1 MTIIGTNGRGI
12 LFAVVSA
19 LVLGAPAAAGARTHH
34 GDGISGGAFFG
45 SPATW
50 HALDLT
56 GEQKRAMRGI
66 LQTHAPEIDRLATE
80 ERAATAAIRDKL
92 YGTDPVTAEELDELA
107 RRELETRSALTHERL
122 MTALAVRN
130 ALTPEQLQR
139 VASIRTGIEQME
151 HEPGANQRAGSKDG
165 SRVIDSGAVNAPF
178 ELRAVP
184 RTVP

>member
-1 MTIIGTNGRGI
+1 MTIIRTNGRGI
-12 LFAVVSA
+12 LLAVVSA
-19 LVLGAPAAAGARTHH
+19 VALAGAAPALARVHH

-80 ERAATAAIRDKL
+80 EHAATRAIRDKL
-92 YGTDPVTAEELDELA
+92 YGTDPVTADDLDELA
-107 RRELETRSALTHERL
+107 RRELETRSALTHARL

-165 SRVIDSGAVNAPF
+165 SRVIGPGAVNAPF